1 MMGPTPFR
9 DIWVMAELELREMLR
24 TRRILLVLVLY
35 LFGALVASLFFVE
48 FIGQLET
55 AAASALG
62 TTAAGRPGALTQ
74 QLLKEPSYRNIFGN
88 LFKGSGDV
96 EQLIQIPAISL
107 FFGWS
112 SINFVPL
119 LIMLTTTDTVVQE
132 LQSRGMRFLIFRTGR
147 LEIVAGKALGQAL
160 LLTLVTAL
168 TALVYAAVAWYQL
181 YGFELVPTL
190 SGMLFF
196 WPRILTYGLTYLSL
210 GVSISCVTSSV
221 NMARGIALLSL
232 LFVGILNRL
241 IIFRQNLSPSI
252 FLDFLQ
258 FLLPPS
264 HKDMLWHTDW
274 TLVAGTLLTLLA
286 LAGLY
291 LAAGIWYFARRD
303 I

>member
-1 MMGPTPFR
+1 MTGPSPFR
-9 DIWVMAELELREMLR
+9 DVWVMAELELREMLR
-24 TRRILLVLVLY
+24 TRRILLVLALY

-55 AAASALG
+55 AAATALG

-74 QLLKEPSYRNIFGN
+74 QLMHDPSYRKIFTG
-88 LFKGSGDV
+88 LLKDTGDIDT
-96 EQLIQIPAISL
+96 LLAMPAIAL

-112 SINFVPL
+112 TMTFVPL

-160 LLTLVTAL
+160 LLTLVTLL
-168 TALVYAAVAWYQL
+168 TGLVYTAVAWYQL

-196 WPRILTYGLTYLSL
+196 WPRVLVYGITYLSL
-210 GVSISCVTSSV
+210 GVAISCVTSSV
-221 NMARGIALLSL
+221 NTARGIAILV
-232 LFVGILNRL
+232 LFAVGVLNKL
-241 IIFRQNLSPSI
+241 IEVRQRLSPSV
-252 FLDFLQ
+252 FLDGLRFV
-258 FLLPPS
+258 LPPA
-264 HKDMLWHTDW
+264 HKDVLWYTDW
-274 TLVAGTLLTLLA
+274 SMAASSLMILLA

-291 LAAGIWYFARRD
+291 LACGIGYFTRRD